1 MLFLISSL
9 SSVIILTLK
18 TNSKKIRRGDQMAQ
32 KKVIVVGAGGAG
44 LTAAIEAAM
53 AGADVTVISKTSAG
67 LGTCTAYG
75 AGFFTLPVCGVTP
88 KEHFAK
94 TIEVGK
100 GINDPSLVR
109 ILSEKSEESLKRLAE
124 LGVKIEFTRGS
135 ANTRSTAPNELMGG
149 AGFVGQLV
157 EIAKRSNVKFI
168 EWTVVTSLDLTKEK
182 ISGVSAVDWRTGRT
196 LSLQA
201 DAVIIAT
208 GGGGQIYRR
217 SDNPARMTGDGYSLA
232 KRAGVE
238 LIDMEFVQ
246 FYPIGWAEPGLPV
259 WLADTGLVDHV
270 RITDDAGDEF
280 FIRAIKEWGYKNG
293 AEANLFARDRCSVLM
308 AKKEEKGPVFAHL
321 EDVHDEKWED
331 RGLQYSLTIDR
342 RFFDHFRRPVRI
354 SPIQHY
360 MSGGIKIDDECR
372 TGISGLFACGEAA
385 GGVDGANRIGG
396 NAFSNIVT
404 FGMIAG
410 RNAAGDAV
418 WESKLHHEP
427 KECPPVVN
435 YETGTEPS
443 RLRAELQ
450 KTAWD
455 LLGPVR
461 SEKSISQVQEKIKEI
476 TKRHM
481 NIDSPIEML
490 LALEMRGL
498 IDTAELVAEAALRRK
513 VSLGTHFRED
523 DRSLSC
529 GN

>member
-1 MLFLISSL
+1 
-9 SSVIILTLK
+9 
-18 TNSKKIRRGDQMAQ
+18 MAQ

-44 LTAAIEAAM
+44 LTAAIEASM
-53 AGADVTVISKTSAG
+53 TGADVTVITKTSAG

-75 AGFFTLPVCGVTP
+75 AGFFTLPVCGMSRE
-88 KEHFAK
+88 EHFTK
-94 TIEVGK
+94 TLEAGK

-109 ILSEKSEESLKRLAE
+109 VLSEKSEMSLKRLAE
-124 LGVKIEFTRGS
+124 LGVKIAFTRGS

-149 AGFVGQLV
+149 VGFVGQLV
-157 EIAKRSNVKFI
+157 EIAKRSKVKFI
-168 EWTVVTSLDLTKEK
+168 EWTVVTYLDLIKEK
-182 ISGVSAVDWRTGRT
+182 ISGVSAVDWRTGSS
-196 LSLQA
+196 LSLKA

-259 WLADTGLVDHV
+259 WLADTGLADHV

-280 FIRAIKEWGYKNG
+280 FMRAIKEWGYKNG
-293 AEANLFARDRCSVLM
+293 AEANLFARDRCAVLM

-342 RFFDHFRRPVRI
+342 SFFDHFRRPVRI

-372 TGISGLFACGEAA
+372 TGISGLFACGEAT

-404 FGMIAG
+404 FGIIAG
-410 RNAAGDAV
+410 RNAAGNAV
-418 WESKLHHEP
+418 WETKFHHEP
-427 KECPPVVN
+427 IDRPPVVSS
-435 YETGTEPS
+435 EKGTEPS
-443 RLRAELQ
+443 ILRAELQ
-450 KTAWD
+450 KAVWD
-455 LLGPVR
+455 LLGPLR
-461 SEKSISQVQEKIKEI
+461 NEKGILLAQEKIRDTEERALQI
-476 TKRHM
+476 
-481 NIDSPIEML
+481 NSPIEML
-490 LALEMRGL
+490 LALEMKGL
-498 IDTAELVAEAALRRK
+498 TDTASAVADGAILRK
-513 VSLGTHFRED
+513 HSLGTHFREE
-523 DRSLSC
+523 
-529 GN
+529 N

>member
-1 MLFLISSL
+1 M
-9 SSVIILTLK
+9 TQ
-18 TNSKKIRRGDQMAQ
+18 KKI
-32 KKVIVVGAGGAG
+32 IVVGAGGAG
-44 LTAAIEAAM
+44 LTAAIEASM
-53 AGADVTVISKTSAG
+53 AGADVTVITKTSAG

-75 AGFFTLPVCGVTP
+75 AGFFTLPVGGMTRE
-88 KEHFAK
+88 EHFTK
-94 TIEVGK
+94 TLEVGK

-109 ILSEKSEESLKRLAE
+109 VLSDKSEESLKRLAE

-182 ISGVSAVDWRTGRT
+182 ISGVSAVDWRTGSP

-217 SDNPARMTGDGYSLA
+217 SDNPSRMTGDGYSLA
-232 KRAGVE
+232 KRAGLE

-246 FYPIGWAEPGLPV
+246 FYPIGWAEHGLPV

-270 RITDDAGDEF
+270 RITDEAGDEF
-280 FIRAIKEWGYKNG
+280 FLRAIKEWGYKNG

-321 EDVHDEKWED
+321 EDVSDEKWED
-331 RGLQYSLTIDR
+331 RGLRYSLTIDH

-360 MSGGIKIDDECR
+360 MSGGIKIDTECR
-372 TGISGLFACGEAA
+372 TEISGLFACGEAT

-404 FGMIAG
+404 FGIIAG
-410 RNAAGDAV
+410 RNAAKTEGWKTKFDHGPGPASHF
-418 WESKLHHEP
+418 ESKEG
-427 KECPPVVN
+427 
-435 YETGTEPS
+435 GTLPS
-443 RLRAELQ
+443 MLRSELQ
-450 KTAWD
+450 RTMWSKI
-455 LLGPVR
+455 GPIR
-461 SEKSISQVQEKIKEI
+461 TEKGIRDALNVILRIRESSFSI
-476 TKRHM
+476 
-481 NIDSPIEML
+481 NSPYEML
-490 LALEMRGL
+490 LALEMQGL
-498 IDTAELVAEAALRRK
+498 CDTAEAVAQAALSRK
-513 VSLGTHFRED
+513 DSLGTHFRED
-523 DRSLSC
+523 S
-529 GN
+529 

>member
-1 MLFLISSL
+1 M
-9 SSVIILTLK
+9 V
-18 TNSKKIRRGDQMAQ
+18 Q

-44 LTAAIEAAM
+44 LTAAIEASM
-53 AGADVTVISKTSAG
+53 AGADVTVITKTSAG

-75 AGFFTLPVCGVTP
+75 AGFFTLPVCGMGRE
-88 KEHFAK
+88 EHFKK
-94 TIEVGK
+94 TIEIGK

-109 ILSEKSEESLKRLAE
+109 VLSEKSEGSLKRLEE

-157 EIAKRSNVKFI
+157 DISKRSNVKFI

-196 LSLQA
+196 LSLKA

-232 KRAGVE
+232 KRAGLE

-270 RITDDAGDEF
+270 RITDETGDEF
-280 FIRAIKEWGYKNG
+280 FLRAIKEWGYKNG

-308 AKKEEKGPVFAHL
+308 AKKEEKGPVFVHL
-321 EDVHDEKWED
+321 EDVSDKKWED
-331 RGLQYSLTIDR
+331 PGLRYSLTIDH

-360 MSGGIKIDDECR
+360 MSGGIKIDTECR
-372 TGISGLFACGEAA
+372 TGISGLFTCGEAT

-404 FGMIAG
+404 FGIIAG

-418 WESKLHHEP
+418 WESKLHHGP

-435 YETGTEPS
+435 YETGKEPS

-461 SEKSISQVQEKIKEI
+461 SEKSISQAQEKIKEI
-476 TKRHM
+476 TKRQM
-481 NIDSPIEML
+481 SIESPIEML

-498 IDTAELVAEAALRRK
+498 IDTAESVAEAALRREAS
-513 VSLGTHFRED
+513 VGTHFRED
-523 DRSLSC
+523 DRSLPF

>member
-1 MLFLISSL
+1 
-9 SSVIILTLK
+9 
-18 TNSKKIRRGDQMAQ
+18 MAQ

-75 AGFFTLPVCGVTP
+75 AGFFTLPVCGVSP

-100 GINDPSLVR
+100 GINDPSLVK
-109 ILSEKSEESLKRLAE
+109 ILSETSEESLKRLAE

-217 SDNPARMTGDGYSLA
+217 SDNPSRMTGDGYSLA
-232 KRAGVE
+232 KRAGLE

-259 WLADTGLVDHV
+259 WLADTGLVDHI
-270 RITDDAGDEF
+270 RITDETGDEF
-280 FIRAIKEWGYKNG
+280 FIKAIKEWGYING

-321 EDVHDEKWED
+321 EDVSDEKWED
-331 RGLQYSLTIDR
+331 RGLRYSLTIDH
-342 RFFDHFRRPVRI
+342 RFFDHFRRPVRV

-360 MSGGIKIDDECR
+360 MSGGIKIDTGCR
-372 TGISGLFACGEAA
+372 TGISGLYACGEAT

-404 FGMIAG
+404 FGIIAG
-410 RNAAGDAV
+410 RHAAGDDV
-418 WESKLHHEP
+418 WETKFHHEP
-427 KECPPVVN
+427 ECCPPVAN
-435 YETGTEPS
+435 SEKGTAPS
-443 RLRAELQ
+443 ILRSELQ

-461 SEKSISQVQEKIKEI
+461 SEKNIIRAQSKIHDIADRKLMISRP
-476 TKRHM
+476 T
-481 NIDSPIEML
+481 EML

-498 IDTAELVAEAALRRK
+498 TDTASAVADAALKRK
-513 VSLGTHFRED
+513 GSLGTHFREND
-523 DRSLSC
+523 
-529 GN
+529 

>member
-9 SSVIILTLK
+9 PSVIILTLK
-18 TNSKKIRRGDQMAQ
+18 TNSKIIGWGDQMAQ

-217 SDNPARMTGDGYSLA
+217 SDNPSRMTGDGYSLA
-232 KRAGVE
+232 KRAGLE

-259 WLADTGLVDHV
+259 WLADTGLVDHI
-270 RITDDAGDEF
+270 RITDETGDEF
-280 FIRAIKEWGYKNG
+280 FIKAIKEWGYING

-308 AKKEEKGPVFAHL
+308 AKKEEKGHVFAHL
-321 EDVHDEKWED
+321 EDVSDEKWED
-331 RGLQYSLTIDR
+331 RGLRYSLTIDH
-342 RFFDHFRRPVRI
+342 RFFDHFRRPVRV

-360 MSGGIKIDDECR
+360 MSGGIKIDTGCR
-372 TGISGLFACGEAA
+372 TGISGLYACGEAT

-404 FGMIAG
+404 FGIIAG
-410 RNAAGDAV
+410 RHAAGDDV
-418 WESKLHHEP
+418 WETKFHHEP
-427 KECPPVVN
+427 ECCPPVAN
-435 YETGTEPS
+435 SEKGTAPS
-443 RLRAELQ
+443 ILRSELQ

-461 SEKSISQVQEKIKEI
+461 SEKNIIRAQSKIHDIADRKLMISRP
-476 TKRHM
+476 T
-481 NIDSPIEML
+481 EML

-498 IDTAELVAEAALRRK
+498 TDTASAVADAALMRK
-513 VSLGTHFRED
+513 DSLGTHFREND
-523 DRSLSC
+523 
-529 GN
+529 

>member
-18 TNSKKIRRGDQMAQ
+18 NNSKKIRRGDQMAQ

-217 SDNPARMTGDGYSLA
+217 SDNPSRMTGDGYSLA
-232 KRAGVE
+232 KRAGLE

-259 WLADTGLVDHV
+259 WLADTGLVDHI
-270 RITDDAGDEF
+270 RITDETGDEF
-280 FIRAIKEWGYKNG
+280 FIKAIKEWGYING

-321 EDVHDEKWED
+321 EDVSDEKWED
-331 RGLQYSLTIDR
+331 RGLRYSLTIDH
-342 RFFDHFRRPVRI
+342 RFFDHFRRPVRV

-360 MSGGIKIDDECR
+360 MSGGIKIDTGCR
-372 TGISGLFACGEAA
+372 TGISGLYACGEST

-404 FGMIAG
+404 FGIIAG
-410 RNAAGDAV
+410 RHAAGDDV
-418 WESKLHHEP
+418 WETKFHHEP
-427 KECPPVVN
+427 ECCPPVAN
-435 YETGTEPS
+435 SEKGTAPS
-443 RLRAELQ
+443 ILRSELQ

-461 SEKSISQVQEKIKEI
+461 SEKSIIHAQHKIHDISEMKLMI
-476 TKRHM
+476 
-481 NIDSPIEML
+481 NSPTEML
-490 LALEMRGL
+490 LALEMKGL
-498 IDTAELVAEAALRRK
+498 TDTAAAVADAALMRK
-513 VSLGTHFRED
+513 DSLGTHFMEND
-523 DRSLSC
+523 
-529 GN
+529 